1 MARLFLSNCLQ
12 SNRAMRGTARLL
24 LPLLLVALGACA
36 SMRGDDAA
44 EWPEG
49 NDNAAGHYLLGL
61 REYLAK
67 PAGDQARHRE
77 RLRAAAEEA
86 NPATALEYA
95 FVLSVDRD
103 DRESLERARALF
115 ESLLV
120 APDPL
125 PVALDALT
133 RLQLGQVI
141 DRLERM
147 RAAEDLNIAVR
158 IGANELKTCLVR
170 LDETE
175 IQREDMRKQLAEV
188 RRKLDAL
195 TRIEQTVNQDQEKS
209 RPPAEQEQ
217 SDNGRTNKQQNGE
230 NEDAERQSDTARR

>member
-1 MARLFLSNCLQ
+1 MARLFLSNCHR
-12 SNRAMRGTARLL
+12 SDRGMSGAARLL
-24 LPLLLVALGACA
+24 LPLLLVTLGACA
-36 SMRGDDAA
+36 SLRGDDAA

-49 NDNAAGHYLLGL
+49 NDNVAGHYLLGL

-67 PAGDQARHRE
+67 PAGKQAVHRE
-77 RLRAAAEEA
+77 QLRVAAERG
-86 NPATALEYA
+86 NPAAMLEYA
-95 FVLSVDRD
+95 FALSVDRD

-147 RAAEDLNIAVR
+147 RANDELNLAVR

-195 TRIEQTVNQDQEKS
+195 TRIEQTVNHGQD
-209 RPPAEQEQ
+209 
-217 SDNGRTNKQQNGE
+217 TNDDQQNQENRE
-230 NEDAERQSDTARR
+230 NEDAERQPDTARR